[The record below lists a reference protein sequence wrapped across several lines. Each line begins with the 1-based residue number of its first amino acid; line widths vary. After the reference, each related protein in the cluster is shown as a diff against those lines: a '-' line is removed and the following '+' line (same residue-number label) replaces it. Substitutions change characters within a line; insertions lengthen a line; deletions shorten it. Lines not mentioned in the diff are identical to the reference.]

1 MLDYSHIKLFLL
13 WKNNDNI
20 YIYTHTIIYTIFFFL
35 NGILPRNNNMTR
47 SKYQNKELVIA
58 IVVTRNDLYS
68 TWEEKMANSLCQGGD
83 DREQFT
89 SIKQLLYSPNFQDFS
104 FPKSLGVPNN
114 DQRLVK
120 R

>member
-20 YIYTHTIIYTIFFFL
+20 YIYTHNYLHNWFL
-35 NGILPRNNNMTR
+35 NGILPHNNNMTR
-47 SKYQNKELVIA
+47 SKCENRELAMATI
-58 IVVTRNDLYS
+58 VTRNHLYS
-68 TWEEKMANSLCQGGD
+68 TWEEKMANSLCKGCD
-83 DREQFT
+83 DKEQFT
-89 SIKQLLYSPNFQDFS
+89 GIKQLLYSPNFQEFS
-104 FPKSLGVPNN
+104 FPKFLGVPNN

>member
-20 YIYTHTIIYTIFFFL
+20 YIHNYLHNCFL
-35 NGILPRNNNMTR
+35 NGIIPRNNNMTR
-47 SKYQNKELVIA
+47 SKCQNRELAIA
-58 IVVTRNDLYS
+58 PIVTRNDLYN
-68 TWEEKMANSLCQGGD
+68 TWEEKMANSLCKGGD
-83 DREQFT
+83 GREQFT
-89 SIKQLLYSPNFQDFS
+89 GIKQLLYSPNFQDFS

>member
-20 YIYTHTIIYTIFFFL
+20 YIHNYLHNCFL
-35 NGILPRNNNMTR
+35 NGIIPCNNNMTR
-47 SKYQNKELVIA
+47 SKCQNRELAIA
-58 IVVTRNDLYS
+58 TVVTRNDLYN
-68 TWEEKMANSLCQGGD
+68 TWEEKMANSLCKGGD
-83 DREQFT
+83 GREQFT
-89 SIKQLLYSPNFQDFS
+89 GIKQLLYSPNFQDFS